1 VRWIILPLVVMAPAI
16 LGTLLRLRPP
26 EAPARTSTEGQASL
40 FFRAF
45 FLTVIDYRQGERAA
59 AVIDYRRRALFLTG
73 ACRYYRRRQRI
84 SAGACRYYRR
94 REFSKAGS
102 VLADFL

>member
-1 VRWIILPLVVMAPAI
+1 MNVAVTSEALARVVGRSG
-16 LGTLLRLRPP
+16 L
-26 EAPARTSTEGQASL
+26 L

-45 FLTVIDYRQGERAA
+45 FLTVIDYRRRQRAA
-59 AVIDYRRRALFLTG
+59 AVID
-73 ACRYYRRRQRI
+73 YRRRQRI

-94 REFSKAGS
+94 REFSKAGN